1 MERLMNLAE
10 AMFFNLITVF
20 GQAFLT
26 DVEPMPNYSPEPVYA
41 QELYCLS
48 INTYH
53 ETRGEDFESKVA
65 VAQSV
70 MNRVHDEEG
79 EFRRYSN
86 VCGIVKRSNIDSKGN
101 PIKNECWYSWYCD
114 GIPDTIQLHTKSGEV
129 NVLEK
134 NAWRESILASFYAY
148 HDLYEPLVGEATHY
162 YNYKIANPS
171 WAEHYIM
178 VGDVGE
184 HRFLEQ

>member
-1 MERLMNLAE
+1 MNLAE
-10 AMFFNLITVF
+10 AMFFNLITTF

-26 DVEPMPNYSPEPVYA
+26 DVEPVPNYSPDPVYA
-41 QELYCLS
+41 QEMYCLS

-65 VAQSV
+65 VAQAV

-79 EFRRYSN
+79 EFRRYTDP
-86 VCGIVKRSNIDSKGN
+86 CDIVKRSNRDSKGN
-101 PIKNECWYSWYCD
+101 PIKNQCWYSWYCD
-114 GIPDTIQLHTKSGEV
+114 GVPDTINLYIDGQV

-134 NAWRESILASFYAY
+134 EAWKQSILASFYAY

-162 YNYKIANPS
+162 YNFKIANPS
-171 WAEHYIM
+171 WAQHYNL

>member
-1 MERLMNLAE
+1 MNLAE
-10 AMFFNLITVF
+10 AMFFSLITTF

-26 DVEPMPNYSPEPVYA
+26 DVEPIPNYSPDPVYA

-65 VAQSV
+65 VAQAV

-79 EFRRYSN
+79 EFRRYTN
-86 VCGIVKRSNIDSKGN
+86 PCDIVKRANRDSKGN
-101 PIKNECWYSWYCD
+101 PIKNQCWYSWYCD
-114 GIPDTIQLHTKSGEV
+114 GLPDTINLYIDGQV

-134 NAWRESILASFYAY
+134 EAWKQSILASFYAY

-162 YNYKIANPS
+162 YNFKTASPS
-171 WAEHYIM
+171 WAHHYNL

>member
-1 MERLMNLAE
+1 MGLAE
-10 AMFFNLITVF
+10 ALFFNLIVTF

-26 DVEPMPNYSPEPVYA
+26 DVEPLYNYSPDTAYS

-65 VAQSV
+65 VAQAV
-70 MNRVHDEEG
+70 MNRVHDKDG
-79 EFRRYSN
+79 EFRRYTN
-86 VCGIVKRSNIDSKGN
+86 PCDVVKRSKKDSKGN
-101 PIKNECWYSWYCD
+101 PIRNKCWYSWYCD
-114 GIPDTIQLHTKSGEV
+114 GIPDTITLHTEDGQV

-134 NAWRESILASFYAY
+134 KAWKESILASFYAY
-148 HDLYEPLVGEATHY
+148 HGLYEPLVGEATHY
-162 YNYKIANPS
+162 YNYKTANPS
-171 WAEHYIM
+171 WVEHYYL
-178 VGDVGE
+178 VGDVGD